1 MKDVPFDG
9 ATALQPDADGANT
22 CAGPLHSILPTI
34 DMPDP
39 MQDCV
44 SASGLGAA
52 FAAAGSLTGRGAGA
66 RTSVA
71 LAAVSLCLSGAFPLK
86 LLNMFNPRR

>member
-1 MKDVPFDG
+1 LQLPFDP
-9 ATALQPDADGANT
+9 AEHLRRTVV
-22 CAGPLHSILPTI
+22 SILPTI